1 MADPRR
7 PTQAL
12 GALLLA
18 LLAAA
23 HAHALPADVYDQ
35 RQSGRVNVHVRV
47 ADAALVA
54 MLPHGTL
61 SELMD
66 EMYDEYEDPEDP
78 VASDDDPPAD
88 SPPQAETT
96 TTSTTTTILQNS
108 AATPAIGN
116 ATCSEAPA
124 STTTTA
130 AAAPSASTT
139 TPASTASSSTPAKRR
154 RRCRDGFYRNQAG
167 RCVRLQFAQ
176 NGYKLRVLPL
186 TFS

>member
-1 MADPRR
+1 MADTRR

-54 MLPHGTL
+54 TLPHGTL

-88 SPPQAETT
+88 SPPEAETTT
-96 TTSTTTTILQNS
+96 TTSTTLPAS
-108 AATPAIGN
+108 ATTPAIVN
-116 ATCSEAPA
+116 STCSEAPA
-124 STTTTA
+124 SSTTTTA
-130 AAAPSASTT
+130 AATATSTT
-139 TPASTASSSTPAKRR
+139 STASTATPAKRR

>member
-88 SPPQAETT
+88 SPPEAETTT

-130 AAAPSASTT
+130 AAVPSASTT

-176 NGYKLRVLPL
+176 TSWSPGRQ
-186 TFS
+186 